1 MDNSIT
7 TIKKYQLKNLDCAN
21 CAQRIEDGVNEL
33 IDVKFASVNFATAT
47 MHLDTQDLGAVEQ
60 LIGKIEPDVQV
71 LSAEVDAGD
80 QAESRSWEGIILVVS
95 GMLFISGLAISYLL
109 SETIPLLVSYL
120 IFGLAYLIVGT
131 QVMGRAVKNL
141 SNGNWFD
148 ETFLMSISTIGA
160 IAIGEYPEAVGV
172 MLFYR
177 VGEYIQQRSVNR
189 SRRTIQAL
197 LDVRPD
203 QANLVANGG
212 VEVKSPREVVVG
224 DLIQVNPGEK
234 VPLDGIV
241 IEGSSILDT
250 SMLTG
255 ESVPVGV
262 TTGDQVLAGT
272 VNQTGMLRVEVT
284 RPYEQTSISRML
296 ELVQNAASRKA
307 RTEKFITRFAKV
319 YSPIMVVLALL
330 VMSIPPIFIPGQS
343 FETWLYRALVLLVV
357 SCPCALVISIPLG
370 YFGGIGGAS
379 RRGILVKGANFLD
392 VLSEVRTVV
401 FDKTGTLTKGVF
413 EVSEIAPAPGFSS
426 EELLFFTAQAEAHS
440 NHPVAESIRRAVGT
454 EVDLPV
460 LEEYSEIPG
469 RGLRARA
476 EGKDLLVGNHE
487 LLHEEGIVH
496 EHCDVGGTVLHAAVD
511 QEYLGYIVVSDEIK
525 PEAAGMV
532 AKLHQQGVERVVMLS
547 GDQDDVARR
556 VAEQL
561 GLDQY
566 RADLLPEDKVDALEE
581 FLNGQ
586 QEGKLAFVGDGIN
599 DAPALA
605 RADVGIAMGAFGS
618 DAAIETADVVLMA
631 DSLEKVNEAIS
642 LGKRTRT
649 IVWQNIMLALVI
661 KGVFIILGVL
671 GVASMWEAVFGDVG
685 VTILAVFNATRVLK

>member
-1 MDNSIT
+1 MDDSMT

-21 CAQRIEDGVNEL
+21 CAQRIEDGVSQL
-33 IDVKFASVNFATAT
+33 SDVNFASVNFATAT
-47 MHLDTQDLGAVEQ
+47 LHLDTENLNAVQDLVR
-60 LIGKIEPDVQV
+60 KIEPEVEVLPAEDV
-71 LSAEVDAGD
+71 VDLKPE
-80 QAESRSWEGIILVVS
+80 ESNSERLILAVS
-95 GMLFISGLAISYLL
+95 GLLFMLGLGFTYFFGEGYSPMISNILL
-109 SETIPLLVSYL
+109 
-120 IFGLAYLIVGT
+120 GLAYLLVGG
-131 QVMGRAVKNL
+131 QVLARAVKNL

-148 ETFLMSISTIGA
+148 ETFLMSVSTLGA
-160 IAIGEYPEAVGV
+160 IIIGEYPEAVGV

-177 VGEYIQQRSVNR
+177 VGEYIQQLSVNR

-197 LDVRPD
+197 LDVHPD

-212 VEVKSPREVVVG
+212 VEVKTPREVGVG
-224 DLIQVNPGEK
+224 ALIQVNPGEK
-234 VPLDGIV
+234 VPLDGVV
-241 IEGSSILDT
+241 IEGSSVLDT
-250 SMLTG
+250 AMLTG

-262 TTGDQVLAGT
+262 AVGDQVLAGT
-272 VNQTGMLRVEVT
+272 VNQTGMLRIEVT

-319 YSPIMVVLALL
+319 YSPIMVVLAVL
-330 VMSIPPIFIPGQS
+330 VMSVPPLFIPGQS

-413 EVSEIAPAPGFSS
+413 EVSEITPAEGYSRD
-426 EELLFFTAQAEAHS
+426 ELLFYAAQGEAHS

-454 EVDLPV
+454 DLKLSP
-460 LEEYSEIPG
+460 LEEYTEIPG
-469 RGLRARA
+469 RGLRAQA
-476 EGKDLLVGNHE
+476 NGKKILIGNHE
-487 LLHEEGIVH
+487 LIHKEGIDH
-496 EHCDVGGTVLHAAVD
+496 QHCDIPGTVLHVAVD
-511 QEYLGYIVVSDEIK
+511 LEYLGYIVVSDEIK
-525 PEAAGMV
+525 PEAVEMV
-532 AKLHQQGVERVVMLS
+532 SHLHQQGIERVVMLS
-547 GDQDDVARR
+547 GDQEDVARR
-556 VAEQL
+556 VAEEL
-561 GLDQY
+561 GLDEY
-566 RADLLPEDKVDALEE
+566 RAELLPEDKVRAVEE
-581 FLNGQ
+581 FLNG
-586 QEGKLAFVGDGIN
+586 EHPGTLAFVGDGIN

-631 DSLEKVNEAIS
+631 DSLNKVNEALS
-642 LGKRTRT
+642 LGKRTKS
-649 IVWQNIMLALVI
+649 IVWQNIVLALAI
-661 KGVFIILGVL
+661 KGVFIVLGVL